1 MGVALPPLL
10 RSVTVRHLRLA
21 SGQVMWFYICAHFLN
36 HSLGLVS
43 LGAAEAAL
51 KVAAAVWQSLP
62 GTVLLYGAF
71 VTHVSLAMYGLHQR
85 HTLRLPP
92 LELARILFGLTIP
105 LLLFGHVVATR
116 VAYEW
121 YGAAAQYQRVVS
133 SLARDGSTGWQLAL
147 LAPGWLHGC
156 MGLNVALR
164 HRAWYQR
171 WRGALLALVVALPLL
186 AAAGYVAMIRDVAA
200 LGPGIGA
207 PPSAQSAAAAP
218 AQRQALAGLRVML
231 LTGYLSLLALV
242 LGSRFWRDW
251 RDWRESRKMQAALRS
266 QMQTQ
271 TQTQG
276 RDTP

>member
-1 MGVALPPLL
+1 MGITLPPPL

-21 SGQVMWFYICAHFLN
+21 SGQVMWLYICAHFLN
-36 HSLGLVS
+36 HSLGLIS
-43 LGAAEAAL
+43 LGVAEAAL
-51 KVAAAVWQSLP
+51 KVAAAAWQSLP

-71 VTHVSLAMYGLHQR
+71 ATHVSLALYGLHQR

-92 LELARILFGLTIP
+92 LELARIVFGLTIP

-116 VAYEW
+116 IAYEW

-171 WRGALLALVVALPLL
+171 WRAALLALVVVLPLL
-186 AAAGYVAMIRDVAA
+186 AAAGYWAMVRDVAA
-200 LGPGIGA
+200 LGAGIAGPASSLPTLAGA
-207 PPSAQSAAAAP
+207 
-218 AQRQALAGLRVML
+218 AQRQVLAELRVML

-251 RDWRESRKMQAALRS
+251 RSWRTALRS
-266 QMQTQ
+266 HAP
-271 TQTQG
+271 G
-276 RDTP
+276 RDTL